1 MSKAVKVFIIYIIF
15 LLACS
20 VVFNW
25 LNISSDFQNI
35 PKSLY
40 SVRLILI
47 PTVIGGF
54 IALKQL
60 VPPKPFKIF
69 WAVYFSLWILRY
81 LVLFIANTVG
91 EVHLF
96 NRTFRFDMIIAN
108 YYKTASRL
116 ETPLPFIIFWL
127 IFYFYTRAN
136 NPLKTDKEV

>member
-20 VVFNW
+20 IVFNW
-25 LNISSDFQNI
+25 FNISSDFQNI
-35 PKSLY
+35 PRSLY
-40 SVRLILI
+40 AVRLIMI
-47 PTVIGGF
+47 PTIIGGL
-54 IALKQL
+54 IALKYL

-69 WAVYFSLWILRY
+69 LVVYFSLWIVRY
-81 LVLFIANTVG
+81 MILFAANNLG

-127 IFYFYTRAN
+127 IFYFYN
-136 NPLKTDKEV
+136 SINKPVKVDKEI